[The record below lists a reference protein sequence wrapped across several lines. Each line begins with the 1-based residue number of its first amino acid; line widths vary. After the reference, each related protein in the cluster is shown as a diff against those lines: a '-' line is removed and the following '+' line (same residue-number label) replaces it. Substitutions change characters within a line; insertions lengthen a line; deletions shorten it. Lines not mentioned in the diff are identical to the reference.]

1 MKDKFTFRDKIVIEL
16 HKIVSNI
23 GLHGKPKD
31 KFGVSFLIACKDSE
45 EWIQR
50 SILSV
55 INVADEVIVVDGS
68 VGDKTE
74 DIVKNFHNSK
84 IRYFKSF
91 SKSKEG
97 KWGGFVEDLNFGL
110 RESSFRWVFKWD
122 ADMVAE
128 IDGLTVW
135 YNRLKSLNPRYFYEV
150 DVARVNPCKELD
162 FGGYEGRLFT
172 KHNSVNYTWVP
183 DRDSIVYPF
192 WYRLLRWNEKF
203 ILHLN
208 PK

>member
-1 MKDKFTFRDKIVIEL
+1 MKDEFTIRDKIVIEL
-16 HKIVSNI
+16 HKFVSYI

-31 KFGVSFLIACKDSE
+31 KFGISFLIACKDSE

-50 SILSV
+50 SISSI

-68 VGDKTE
+68 VSDKTE
-74 DIVKNFHNSK
+74 AIIKNFSNSK
-84 IRYFKSF
+84 IRYFKSYN
-91 SKSKEG
+91 KSRHG
-97 KWGGFVEDLNFGL
+97 IWGGFVDDLNFGL
-110 RESSFRWVFKWD
+110 NNCSFRWVFKWD

-128 IDGLTVW
+128 TAGLNVW
-135 YNRLKSLNPRYFYEV
+135 YSRLRLLNPKYFYEV
-150 DVARVNPCKELD
+150 DVARVNPCKGLD

-172 KHNSVNYTWVP
+172 KHERIKYKWVP
-183 DRDSIVYPF
+183 DRDSVVYPF

>member
-1 MKDKFTFRDKIVIEL
+1 M
-16 HKIVSNI
+16 
-23 GLHGKPKD
+23 
-31 KFGVSFLIACKDSE
+31 LIACRDSE
-45 EWIQR
+45 EWIER

-68 VGDKTE
+68 EGDKTK
-74 DIVKNFHNSK
+74 DIISNFSNQK
-84 IRYFKSF
+84 IRYFKSLN
-91 SKSKEG
+91 KNKLG
-97 KWGGFVEDLNFGL
+97 KWDGFVSDLNFGL
-110 RESSFRWVFKWD
+110 EKCSFRWVFKWD

-128 IDGLTVW
+128 TEGLKVW
-135 YNRLKSLNPRYFYEV
+135 YKRLEALNTRYFYEV
-150 DVARVNPCKELD
+150 DVARLNPCKGLD

-172 KHNSVNYTWVP
+172 KHNDINYKWIP

-192 WYRLLRWNEKF
+192 WYRLLRWNEKY